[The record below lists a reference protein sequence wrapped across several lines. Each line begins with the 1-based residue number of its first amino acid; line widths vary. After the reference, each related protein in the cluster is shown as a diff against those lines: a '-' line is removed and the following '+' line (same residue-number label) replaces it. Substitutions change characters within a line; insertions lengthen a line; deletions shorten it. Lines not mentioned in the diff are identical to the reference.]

1 MQLDDDVITFNVNDN
16 FKTPKVGIGKL
27 SSKTSF
33 TTSNTSN
40 QLSKHLNPLQ
50 KFTTGVAAGN
60 SNSMVNNTTFTGNSA
75 SEVHLK
81 KQASG
86 NALSS
91 SIKSGTSTSKV
102 SIKSNLKAPATTT
115 SFKKDDLAQQ
125 NIKYFSK
132 NMHSSSS
139 LSSKAKYGPAQHF
152 PVNQND
158 AMQAPQFHQIPSS
171 ISTPSNKSHI
181 NSNSLFTKPVVQKNN
196 KDEGLQSDKV
206 ENNNYNINFNL
217 NIISPK
223 NMNTNGFIFAA
234 FNNPTSQAQGS
245 AAINPQYQA
254 GIKQHPSTVK
264 GSTKIDFL
272 STQKKNA
279 SLKKFINK

>member
-1 MQLDDDVITFNVNDN
+1 MDDDAITFNVNDN
-16 FKTPKVGIGKL
+16 FKTPKAGIGKL

-50 KFTTGVAAGN
+50 KFNSGAVASN
-60 SNSMVNNTTFTGNSA
+60 NSMVNNTTFTGNSV
-75 SEVHLK
+75 SDVHLK

-91 SIKSGTSTSKV
+91 SMKSGTSTSKV
-102 SIKSNLKAPATTT
+102 NIKSNLKVPSTATNI
-115 SFKKDDLAQQ
+115 KKDDLVQQ

-139 LSSKAKYGPAQHF
+139 LSSKAKYGPAQHLQI
-152 PVNQND
+152 NQND
-158 AMQAPQFHQIPSS
+158 ALQATQFHQTPSS
-171 ISTPSNKSHI
+171 INTPSNKSHL
-181 NSNSLFTKPVVQKNN
+181 NSNSLFTKPVVQKSI

-234 FNNPTSQAQGS
+234 FNNPTSQAQSSGVS
-245 AAINPQYQA
+245 NPQFQT